1 MNSLRSKLII
11 GLLASA
17 LFAATVHAQ
26 PKVATSIRPVHALV
40 SAVMGETGS
49 PDLILAGNSSPHN
62 MALKPSQQR
71 LIEGAGIIFH
81 IGGGLERPL
90 EKPLKRRKASG
101 ANIVELINS
110 PDLALLS
117 IRESS
122 IWPHG
127 DHSDDDAHDD
137 DHGVHDPHIWLDP
150 RNAGAMTLHIA
161 DVLAK
166 ADPANAA
173 VYRSNANRFIGEL
186 GKLEASI
193 TARLAPVR
201 ALPFIV
207 FHDGYQYFEKRFALS
222 AAGAIAADPDKR
234 PGARRL
240 RDIRRVIT
248 ERGALCIFAEP
259 QFDVGYVATVTEGTG
274 ARAAQLDPIG
284 STLESGKDAYISMMT
299 MMADS
304 IADCLAA
311 KP

>member
-1 MNSLRSKLII
+1 MNTPLVKSAI
-11 GLLASA
+11 GLLVSA
-17 LFAATVHAQ
+17 LLAATAQAQ
-26 PKVATSIRPVHALV
+26 PKVAASIRPVHALV

-49 PDLILAGNSSPHN
+49 PELILGGNSSPHN

-101 ANIVELINS
+101 ASIVALIES
-110 PDLALLS
+110 PKLALLS

-127 DHSDDDAHDD
+127 DHGDED

-150 RNAGAMTLHIA
+150 HNARAMTLHIA
-161 DVLAK
+161 DMLAK
-166 ADPANAA
+166 TDPANAA
-173 VYRSNANRFIGEL
+173 AYKTNAKRFGEEL
-186 GKLEASI
+186 DKLETDIA
-193 TARLAPVR
+193 ARLAPVR
-201 ALPFIV
+201 ARPFIV
-207 FHDGYQYFEKRFALS
+207 FHDGYQYFERRFVLN

-240 RDIRRVIT
+240 HDIRRVIT
-248 ERGALCIFAEP
+248 ERGAVCVFAEP
-259 QFDVGYVATVTEGTG
+259 QFDVSYVTTVIEGTT

-284 STLESGKDAYISMMT
+284 SSLSSGSNAYITMMT
-299 MMADS
+299 TMADS
-304 IADCLAA
+304 IAGCLADSE
-311 KP
+311 

>member
-1 MNSLRSKLII
+1 MKTMLAKSAI
-11 GLLASA
+11 GLLVAA
-17 LFAATVHAQ
+17 LLAATAQAQ
-26 PKVATSIRPVHALV
+26 PKVAASIRPVHALV

-49 PDLILAGNSSPHN
+49 PELVLGGNSSPHN

-101 ANIVELINS
+101 ASIVALIES
-110 PDLALLS
+110 PGLTLLS

-127 DHSDDDAHDD
+127 DRSDDA

-150 RNAGAMTLHIA
+150 QNARAMTLHIA

-166 ADPANAA
+166 ANPANAA
-173 VYRSNANRFIGEL
+173 AYKSNAIRFGEEL
-186 GKLEASI
+186 GKLEVSI

-201 ALPFIV
+201 TQPFIV
-207 FHDGYQYFEKRFALS
+207 FHDGYQYFEKRFALNS
-222 AAGAIAADPDKR
+222 AGAIVADPDKR

-240 RDIRRVIT
+240 RDIRRVIA
-248 ERGALCIFAEP
+248 ERSAVCVFAEP
-259 QFDVGYVATVTEGTG
+259 QFDVSYVTTVIEGAT

-284 STLESGKDAYISMMT
+284 SSLENGKDAYISMMT
-299 MMADS
+299 TMANS
-304 IADCLAA
+304 IAECLADN
-311 KP
+311 